1 MRSQID
7 EAILR
12 DVFSCGTVTSIAER
26 RDGMSSLDQ
35 GAREGEHGS
44 GVPRLGYDVHLLEA
58 VAIGSQGYVPGA
70 QKPAFGVSSPRIGVA
85 AMFLSV
91 NKRRDAI

>member
-1 MRSQID
+1 MD
-7 EAILR
+7 P
-12 DVFSCGTVTSIAER
+12 G
-26 RDGMSSLDQ
+26 SL
-35 GAREGEHGS
+35 AWATTFICS
-44 GVPRLGYDVHLLEA
+44 KLSP
-58 VAIGSQGYVPGA
+58 IGSQGYVPGA